1 MFCRETSPW
10 RSELRQSKSNH
21 CYRIDVL
28 TVQNTSVIMTFN
40 ISFFFNFSR
49 LVFSGSIVW
58 SQCAVK
64 RGLTLSFAS
73 QKRAI
78 FDFICK
84 DIMLCIRVYP
94 LASQEQSVK
103 QVTHYWKRLN
113 VLCTVI
119 IHQIYQAMKSCDNS
133 LFMTNPVM
141 RSENGK
147 NSSIHLT

>member
-10 RSELRQSKSNH
+10 RSELRQSKSK
-21 CYRIDVL
+21 CFYRPNAL
-28 TVQNTSVIMTFN
+28 TVLKTSAIMTCS
-40 ISFFFNFSR
+40 ISFYFIFSR
-49 LVFSGSIVW
+49 LLLRDSIVW
-58 SQCAVK
+58 LQCAPK
-64 RGLTLSFAS
+64 HDLALFFAS
-73 QKRAI
+73 LKRVI
-78 FDFICK
+78 FDFVCK
-84 DIMLCIRVYP
+84 EIMHWIPAYP

-103 QVTHYWKRLN
+103 QVTHYWKSLN

-119 IHQIYQAMKSCDNS
+119 IHQIYQAIKSCDNS